1 MVIREPQC
9 ITYSLPSILILIK
22 QDFAYKYNFVIEGI
36 LKDRSIFKLNYV
48 NSRFV

>member
-22 QDFAYKYNFVIEGI
+22 QDFAYNFVIEGI